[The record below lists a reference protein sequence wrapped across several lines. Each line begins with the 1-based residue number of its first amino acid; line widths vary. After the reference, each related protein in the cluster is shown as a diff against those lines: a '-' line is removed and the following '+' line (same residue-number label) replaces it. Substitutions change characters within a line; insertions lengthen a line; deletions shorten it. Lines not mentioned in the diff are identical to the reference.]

1 MEDVL
6 VSLSDLERRIQNLI
20 NNALNNSS
28 GISENV
34 QKLQEIYL
42 AISSHKDE
50 VIHNGANDTSMSVD
64 EIKYAVKVKKRERT
78 RRLLDN

>member
-1 MEDVL
+1 M
-6 VSLSDLERRIQNLI
+6 
-20 NNALNNSS
+20 
-28 GISENV
+28 
-34 QKLQEIYL
+34 

-50 VIHNGANDTSMSVD
+50 VINNGTNDTSMSVD

>member
-1 MEDVL
+1 MIQKDVFK
-6 VSLSDLERRIQNLI
+6 SIQNLI

-28 GISENV
+28 GISENEL

-50 VIHNGANDTSMSVD
+50 VINNGANDTSMSVD